1 MIQDICNKNYV
12 KFCDSMDNVITMRRD
27 VKDLNVGWSYLIH
40 RALKDAERYM
50 SLQKTQQHVEKAYE
64 DLIILDNLVVL
75 AERVTTLVVARI
87 CILSS
92 RTRANTIWL

>member
-1 MIQDICNKNYV
+1 MSDFHEEISFAGLKWD
-12 KFCDSMDNVITMRRD
+12 FASH
-27 VKDLNVGWSYLIH
+27 LIR

-75 AERVTTLVVARI
+75 AERVTTLVISHA
-87 CILSS
+87 C
-92 RTRANTIWL
+92 

>member
-1 MIQDICNKNYV
+1 
-12 KFCDSMDNVITMRRD
+12 
-27 VKDLNVGWSYLIH
+27 
-40 RALKDAERYM
+40 M

-92 RTRANTIWL
+92 RTRASIIWL

>member
-1 MIQDICNKNYV
+1 
-12 KFCDSMDNVITMRRD
+12 
-27 VKDLNVGWSYLIH
+27 
-40 RALKDAERYM
+40 M

-75 AERVTTLVVARI
+75 AERVTTLVFARF
-87 CILSS
+87 CKLSS